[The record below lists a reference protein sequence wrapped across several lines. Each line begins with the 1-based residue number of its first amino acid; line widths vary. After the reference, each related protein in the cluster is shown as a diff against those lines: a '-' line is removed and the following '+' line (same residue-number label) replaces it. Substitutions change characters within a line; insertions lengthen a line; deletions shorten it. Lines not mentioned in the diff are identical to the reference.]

1 MGRKD
6 QRVAELLKT
15 IRRLKEAPE
24 KAKELWA
31 VDRIRAVLQQEQLKA
46 LNELYELLDKEDGHG
61 A

>member
-24 KAKELWA
+24 KSKELWE
-31 VDRIRAVLQQEQLKA
+31 DERIRCLLQQEEQKA
-46 LNELYELLDKEDGHG
+46 LNELYELLDKEE
-61 A
+61 

>member
-24 KAKELWA
+24 KWKEGWE
-31 VDRIRAVLQQEQLKA
+31 DERIRTLLQQEQLKA
-46 LNELYELLDKEDGHG
+46 LNELYELLDKEE
-61 A
+61 